1 MQKICRSSFSLFQT
15 QKEVFMQFLLKWE
28 NETKHCLITSV
39 TKNYSNILKIYHT
52 YIYYQNYSKQ
62 KSKIKSTEP
71 CIRRTFLKKIHLEY
85 LEKFHT
91 LEILSIFSGALVL
104 AAVRFIHGKIKLFSR
119 QICNI
124 WLWNCYF
131 KLTHTR
137 TS

>member
-62 KSKIKSTEP
+62 KCKIKSTKP
-71 CIRRTFLKKIHLEY
+71 CIRRTFLKKIHLEN

-104 AAVRFIHGKIKLFSR
+104 AAVRFIYGKIKLFSR
-119 QICNI
+119 QICNT
-124 WLWNCYF
+124 WLSNCYI